1 MPRYFF
7 NIHDGTNFFDC
18 EGTVL
23 PDDAQAR
30 ADAVN
35 LAGNAIIERGDAFW
49 ITPQDWSLKVSNE
62 AGEVLCELRLATIEH
77 RL

>member
-7 NIHDGTNFFDC
+7 NIHDGTDFPDR

-23 PDDAQAR
+23 PDYAQAR
-30 ADAVN
+30 SDAVN

-49 ITPQDWSLKVSNE
+49 TTPQDWSLEVSNE
-62 AGEVLCELRLATIEH
+62 AGEVLCELRLATTE
-77 RL
+77 RKQ